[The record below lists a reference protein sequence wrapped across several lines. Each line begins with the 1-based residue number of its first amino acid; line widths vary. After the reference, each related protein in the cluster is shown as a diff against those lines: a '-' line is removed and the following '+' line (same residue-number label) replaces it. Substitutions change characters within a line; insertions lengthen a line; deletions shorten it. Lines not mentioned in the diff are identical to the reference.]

1 MARAVTRRDRQYRVD
16 TPKSGLGRAVV
27 IPPHIRDDIRAHLE
41 DNVGPEPGALLFP
54 SAGGAHL
61 NDRVFSRE
69 YFAKAF
75 KAIGREKV
83 RVHDL
88 RHFSGS
94 QVARVGNHGGR
105 RPTRSSPRPFGW
117 STRHGL
123 LEKKKEPPAKAS
135 TLPPYE
141 DLLKQRKT
149 PRRR

>member
-1 MARAVTRRDRQYRVD
+1 M
-16 TPKSGLGRAVV
+16 V
-27 IPPHIRDDIRAHLE
+27 IPPHIRDDIRAHLGA
-41 DNVGPEPGALLFP
+41 DVGPEPGALLFP

-123 LEKKKEPPAKAS
+123 LGEEEGTPGEGVNPPAV
-135 TLPPYE
+135 
-141 DLLKQRKT
+141 
-149 PRRR
+149 